1 LKTHTSTS
9 VVNYRREAI
18 KKFALVKQSSNH
30 F

>member
-1 LKTHTSTS
+1 MS
-9 VVNYRREAI
+9 VVNYRREVI